1 MPNIIEIIK
10 QAAVEAVAASNPC
23 SILFGQVISITPL
36 KINVEQRL
44 TLDESH
50 LVLTSIVRDFEIEM
64 TVDHFTENDAYL
76 NTSHSHPFSG
86 DGSVST
92 ASFDSTHKHAYKGK
106 KKYLVHLG
114 LKVGESVMLMQVQ
127 GGQKYIILD
136 RVVMT

>member
-1 MPNIIEIIK
+1 MPNLIEIIK
-10 QAAVEAVAASNPC
+10 QAAVEAVAAANPC
-23 SILFGQVISITPL
+23 AIMFGQVISITPL

-50 LVLTSIVRDFEIEM
+50 LILTTLVRDLEVEM

-76 NTSHSHPFSG
+76 DTSHSHLFSG
-86 DGSVST
+86 DGSVSSST
-92 ASFDSTHKHAYKGK
+92 FDSTHKHAYKGK
-106 KKYLVHLG
+106 KKFQVHLG
-114 LKVGESVMLMQVQ
+114 LLVGESVMLMQVQ